1 MDKLLWNN
9 EIEFYN
15 LHSEDL
21 FSKFPFYHTAMIGDN
36 EEEFLNIPSA
46 SISK

>member
-9 EIEFYN
+9 EIEFYD

-21 FSKFPFYHTAMIGDN
+21 FSKFPNFQFSWHVI
-36 EEEFLNIPSA
+36 
-46 SISK
+46 